1 MSIDAQPSNV
11 LQSRGRLLTSSRLHN
26 TSLLVAMIANSQI
39 LLGILLVISNLD
51 TILSYSGVKRS
62 TTRYNHFLQCNSGGI
77 SVGTTFNSPDS
88 VSAMMKDVAKAI
100 IAARDAQISVAL
112 VDVPV
117 PVTGMS
123 FNDVNTIHKFIHK
136 ACSIQ
141 GDTSSY
147 RM

>member
-1 MSIDAQPSNV
+1 M

-62 TTRYNHFLQCNSGGI
+62 TTRCNHFLQCNSGGI

-123 FNDVNTIHKFIHK
+123 FNDVNTIHKVIHE